1 MSVSNRSL
9 IVCLM
14 SIEHA
19 YGAVS
24 RRIAEFRRCQD
35 IQHAV
40 ESERWQERAVRA
52 LVNGKKEPYM
62 DMAHMEPESSDNN
75 E

>member
-1 MSVSNRSL
+1 MSISNSSL
-9 IVCLM
+9 IVYLM

-24 RRIAEFRRCQD
+24 RRIAEFRRCQARE
-35 IQHAV
+35 HAV
-40 ESERWQERAVRA
+40 ESERWQERAVKA
-52 LVNGKKEPYM
+52 LVNGKKEPYT
-62 DMAHMEPESSDNN
+62 DMAHMESESSDNN